1 MSENDL
7 YKNIWNLVGNNA
19 VSTTD
24 KDEKNNDSN
33 ELDQVDENDNRNATI
48 ILFKDEKDHIK
59 EVKQENAVE
68 EIINKD
74 NKVIDAETN
83 QAKEMKYNEKERNND
98 KININDTKNVQ
109 KEIIRQNF
117 NEKNRIVDNQK
128 IQFNN
133 NIISQ
138 QNENSLACPKLND
151 VKKSKNEDNHPL
163 LNGNTQI
170 NDTRQNNDT
179 ISSSDDSKPVEFNNI
194 NDFSIK
200 EKNIYSDEEQLPD
213 FTSIININKF

>member
-24 KDEKNNDSN
+24 KDEKNNEDN

-48 ILFKDEKDHIK
+48 ILFEDEKDHIK
-59 EVKQENAVE
+59 EVKQEYIDE

-74 NKVIDAETN
+74 NKVIDAEKN
-83 QAKEMKYNEKERNND
+83 QVKETKYNENERSND
-98 KININDTKNVQ
+98 KININDTKNAQ
-109 KEIIRQNF
+109 KEIIRPNF

-133 NIISQ
+133 NIINQ
-138 QNENSLACPKLND
+138 QNENSLACSKLND
-151 VKKSKNEDNHPL
+151 EIKSKNEDNTPL

-179 ISSSDDSKPVEFNNI
+179 ISSRDDSNPLEFNNI

>member
-24 KDEKNNDSN
+24 KDEKNNEDN

-48 ILFKDEKDHIK
+48 ILFEDEKDHIK
-59 EVKQENAVE
+59 EVKQEYIDE

-74 NKVIDAETN
+74 NKVIDAEKN
-83 QAKEMKYNEKERNND
+83 QANETKYNENERNND
-98 KININDTKNVQ
+98 KININDTKNAQ
-109 KEIIRQNF
+109 KEIIRPNF

-133 NIISQ
+133 NIINQ
-138 QNENSLACPKLND
+138 QNENSLACSKLND
-151 VKKSKNEDNHPL
+151 EIKSKNEDNTPL

-179 ISSSDDSKPVEFNNI
+179 ISSRDDSNPLEFNNI

-213 FTSIININKF
+213 FTSIINKNKL

>member
-24 KDEKNNDSN
+24 KDEKNNDGN

-48 ILFKDEKDHIK
+48 ILFKGEKDHIK
-59 EVKQENAVE
+59 EVKQEYIDE

-74 NKVIDAETN
+74 NKVIDAEKN
-83 QAKEMKYNEKERNND
+83 QAKETKYNEKERNND
-98 KININDTKNVQ
+98 KININDTKNAQ
-109 KEIIRQNF
+109 KEIIKQNF

-133 NIISQ
+133 NIINQ
-138 QNENSLACPKLND
+138 QNENSLACSKLND
-151 VKKSKNEDNHPL
+151 EIKSKNEDNTPL

-179 ISSSDDSKPVEFNNI
+179 ISSRDDSNPLEFNNI

-200 EKNIYSDEEQLPD
+200 EKNIYFDEEQLPD
-213 FTSIININKF
+213 FTSIINKNKL

>member
-24 KDEKNNDSN
+24 KDEKNNDGN

-48 ILFKDEKDHIK
+48 ILFEDEKDHIK
-59 EVKQENAVE
+59 EVKQENIVE
-68 EIINKD
+68 EIIDKD

-83 QAKEMKYNEKERNND
+83 QDKEMKYNEKERNND
-98 KININDTKNVQ
+98 KINIKDTKKVQ

-133 NIISQ
+133 NIINQ

-151 VKKSKNEDNHPL
+151 EIKSKNEDNPPL

-179 ISSSDDSKPVEFNNI
+179 ISSRDDSNPLEFNNI

-200 EKNIYSDEEQLPD
+200 EKNIYFDEEQLPD
-213 FTSIININKF
+213 FTSIINKNKL

>member
-24 KDEKNNDSN
+24 KDEKNNDDN

-48 ILFKDEKDHIK
+48 ILFEDEKDHIK
-59 EVKQENAVE
+59 EVKQEYIDE

-74 NKVIDAETN
+74 NKVIDAEKN
-83 QAKEMKYNEKERNND
+83 QAKETKYNENERNND
-98 KININDTKNVQ
+98 KININDTKNAQ
-109 KEIIRQNF
+109 KEIIRPNF

-133 NIISQ
+133 NIINQ
-138 QNENSLACPKLND
+138 QNENSLACSKLND
-151 VKKSKNEDNHPL
+151 EIKSKNEDNTPL

-179 ISSSDDSKPVEFNNI
+179 ISSRDDSNPLEFNNI

-213 FTSIININKF
+213 FTSIINKNKL

>member
-48 ILFKDEKDHIK
+48 ILFEDEKDHIK
-59 EVKQENAVE
+59 EVKQENIVE
-68 EIINKD
+68 EIIDKD

-98 KININDTKNVQ
+98 KININDTKKVQ

-151 VKKSKNEDNHPL
+151 VKKSKNEDNPPL

-179 ISSSDDSKPVEFNNI
+179 INSRDDSKPVEFNNI

-213 FTSIININKF
+213 FTSIININKL

>member
-33 ELDQVDENDNRNATI
+33 ELEQVDENDNRNATI
-48 ILFKDEKDHIK
+48 ILFEDEKDHIK
-59 EVKQENAVE
+59 EVKQENIVE
-68 EIINKD
+68 EIIDKD

-98 KININDTKNVQ
+98 KININDTKKVQ

-151 VKKSKNEDNHPL
+151 VKKSKNEDNPPL

-179 ISSSDDSKPVEFNNI
+179 ISSRDDSNPMEFNKI

>member
-24 KDEKNNDSN
+24 KDEKNNEDN

-48 ILFKDEKDHIK
+48 ILFEDEKDHIK
-59 EVKQENAVE
+59 EVKQEYIDE

-74 NKVIDAETN
+74 NKVIDAEKN
-83 QAKEMKYNEKERNND
+83 QAKETKYNENERNND
-98 KININDTKNVQ
+98 KININDTKNAQ
-109 KEIIRQNF
+109 KEIIRPNF

-133 NIISQ
+133 NIINQ
-138 QNENSLACPKLND
+138 QNENSLACSKLND
-151 VKKSKNEDNHPL
+151 EIKSKNEDNTPL

-179 ISSSDDSKPVEFNNI
+179 ISSRDDSNPLEFNII

-213 FTSIININKF
+213 FTSIINKNKL

>member
-7 YKNIWNLVGNNA
+7 YKSIWNLVGNNA

-24 KDEKNNDSN
+24 KDEKNNEDK

-48 ILFKDEKDHIK
+48 ILFEDEKDHIK
-59 EVKQENAVE
+59 EVKQEYIDE

-74 NKVIDAETN
+74 NKVIDAEKN
-83 QAKEMKYNEKERNND
+83 QVNETKYNENERNND
-98 KININDTKNVQ
+98 KININDTKNAQ
-109 KEIIRQNF
+109 KEIIRPNF

-133 NIISQ
+133 NIINQ
-138 QNENSLACPKLND
+138 QNENSLACSKLND
-151 VKKSKNEDNHPL
+151 EIKSKNEDNTPL

-179 ISSSDDSKPVEFNNI
+179 ISSRDDSNPLEFNNI

-213 FTSIININKF
+213 FTSIINKNKL

>member
-24 KDEKNNDSN
+24 KDEKNNEDK

-48 ILFKDEKDHIK
+48 ILFEDEKDHIK
-59 EVKQENAVE
+59 EVKQEYIDE

-74 NKVIDAETN
+74 NKVIDAEKN
-83 QAKEMKYNEKERNND
+83 QVKETKYNENERNND
-98 KININDTKNVQ
+98 KININDTKKVQ
-109 KEIIRQNF
+109 KEIIRPNF

-133 NIISQ
+133 NIINQ
-138 QNENSLACPKLND
+138 QNENSLACSKLND
-151 VKKSKNEDNHPL
+151 EIKSKNEDNTPL

-179 ISSSDDSKPVEFNNI
+179 ISSRDDSNPLEFNNI

-213 FTSIININKF
+213 FTSIINKNKL

>member
-24 KDEKNNDSN
+24 KDEKNNEDK

-59 EVKQENAVE
+59 EVKQEYIDE

-74 NKVIDAETN
+74 NKVIDAEKN
-83 QAKEMKYNEKERNND
+83 QVNETKYNENERNND
-98 KININDTKNVQ
+98 KININDTKNAQ
-109 KEIIRQNF
+109 KEIIRPNF

-133 NIISQ
+133 NIINQ
-138 QNENSLACPKLND
+138 QNENSLACSKLND
-151 VKKSKNEDNHPL
+151 EIKSKNEDNTPL

-179 ISSSDDSKPVEFNNI
+179 ISSRDDSNPLEFNNI

-200 EKNIYSDEEQLPD
+200 EKSIYSDEEQLPD
-213 FTSIININKF
+213 FTSIINKNKL

>member
-24 KDEKNNDSN
+24 KDEKNNEDK

-59 EVKQENAVE
+59 EVKQEYIDE

-74 NKVIDAETN
+74 NKVIDAEKN
-83 QAKEMKYNEKERNND
+83 QAKETKYNENERNND
-98 KININDTKNVQ
+98 KININDTKNAQ
-109 KEIIRQNF
+109 KEIIRPNF

-128 IQFNN
+128 IQF
-133 NIISQ
+133 I
-138 QNENSLACPKLND
+138 
-151 VKKSKNEDNHPL
+151 
-163 LNGNTQI
+163 
-170 NDTRQNNDT
+170 
-179 ISSSDDSKPVEFNNI
+179 
-194 NDFSIK
+194 
-200 EKNIYSDEEQLPD
+200 
-213 FTSIININKF
+213 

>member
-24 KDEKNNDSN
+24 KDEKNNEDN

-59 EVKQENAVE
+59 EVKQEYIDE

-74 NKVIDAETN
+74 NKVIDAEKN
-83 QAKEMKYNEKERNND
+83 QAKETKYNENERNND
-98 KININDTKNVQ
+98 KININDTKNAQ
-109 KEIIRQNF
+109 KEIIRPNF

-133 NIISQ
+133 NIINQ
-138 QNENSLACPKLND
+138 QNENSLACSKLND
-151 VKKSKNEDNHPL
+151 EIKSKNEDNTPL

-179 ISSSDDSKPVEFNNI
+179 ISSRDDSNPLEFNNI

-213 FTSIININKF
+213 FTSIINKNKL

>member
-24 KDEKNNDSN
+24 KDEKNNDGN

-48 ILFKDEKDHIK
+48 ILFEDEKDHIK
-59 EVKQENAVE
+59 EVKQEYIDE

-98 KININDTKNVQ
+98 KINIKDTKKVQ

-133 NIISQ
+133 NIINQ
-138 QNENSLACPKLND
+138 QNENSLACSKLND
-151 VKKSKNEDNHPL
+151 EIKSKNEDNTPL

-179 ISSSDDSKPVEFNNI
+179 ISSRDDSNPLEFNNI

-200 EKNIYSDEEQLPD
+200 EKNIYFDEEQLPD
-213 FTSIININKF
+213 FTSIININKL

>member
-24 KDEKNNDSN
+24 KDEKNNEDN

-48 ILFKDEKDHIK
+48 ILFEDEKDHIK
-59 EVKQENAVE
+59 EVKQEYIDE

-74 NKVIDAETN
+74 NKVIDAEKN
-83 QAKEMKYNEKERNND
+83 QAKETKYNENERNND
-98 KININDTKNVQ
+98 KININDTKNAQ
-109 KEIIRQNF
+109 KEIIRPNF

-133 NIISQ
+133 NIINQ
-138 QNENSLACPKLND
+138 QNENSLACSKLND
-151 VKKSKNEDNHPL
+151 EIKSKNEDNTPL

-179 ISSSDDSKPVEFNNI
+179 ISSRDDSNPLEFNNI

-213 FTSIININKF
+213 FTSIINKNKL

>member
-24 KDEKNNDSN
+24 KDEKNNEDN

-48 ILFKDEKDHIK
+48 ILFEDEKDHIK
-59 EVKQENAVE
+59 EVKQEYIDE

-74 NKVIDAETN
+74 NKVIDAEKN
-83 QAKEMKYNEKERNND
+83 QAKETKYNENERNND
-98 KININDTKNVQ
+98 KININDTKNAQ
-109 KEIIRQNF
+109 KEIIRPNF

-133 NIISQ
+133 NIINQ
-138 QNENSLACPKLND
+138 QNENSLACSKLND
-151 VKKSKNEDNHPL
+151 EIKSKNEDNTPL

-179 ISSSDDSKPVEFNNI
+179 ISSRDDSNPLEFNNI

-213 FTSIININKF
+213 FTNIINKNKL

>member
-24 KDEKNNDSN
+24 KDEKNNDGN

-48 ILFKDEKDHIK
+48 ILFEDEKDHIK
-59 EVKQENAVE
+59 EVKQEYIDE

-74 NKVIDAETN
+74 NKVIDAEKN
-83 QAKEMKYNEKERNND
+83 QAKETKYNENERNND
-98 KININDTKNVQ
+98 KININDTKNAQ
-109 KEIIRQNF
+109 KEIIRPNF

-133 NIISQ
+133 NIINQ
-138 QNENSLACPKLND
+138 QNENSLACSKLND
-151 VKKSKNEDNHPL
+151 EIKSKNEDNTPL

-179 ISSSDDSKPVEFNNI
+179 ISSRDDSNPLEFNNI

-213 FTSIININKF
+213 FTSIINKNKL

>member
-24 KDEKNNDSN
+24 KDEKNNEDK
-33 ELDQVDENDNRNATI
+33 ELDQVDEKDNRNATI

-59 EVKQENAVE
+59 EVKQEYIDE

-74 NKVIDAETN
+74 NKVIDAEKN
-83 QAKEMKYNEKERNND
+83 QAKETKYNENERNND
-98 KININDTKNVQ
+98 KININDTKNAQ
-109 KEIIRQNF
+109 KEIIRPNF

-133 NIISQ
+133 NMINQ

-151 VKKSKNEDNHPL
+151 VKKSKNEDNPPL

-179 ISSSDDSKPVEFNNI
+179 ISSRDDSNPLEFNII

-200 EKNIYSDEEQLPD
+200 EKNIYSDE
-213 FTSIININKF
+213 

>member
-24 KDEKNNDSN
+24 KDEKNNDDN

-59 EVKQENAVE
+59 EVKQEYIDE

-74 NKVIDAETN
+74 NKVIDAEKN
-83 QAKEMKYNEKERNND
+83 QVKETKYNGSERNND
-98 KININDTKNVQ
+98 KININDTKKVQ

-133 NIISQ
+133 NIINQ
-138 QNENSLACPKLND
+138 QNENSLACSKLND
-151 VKKSKNEDNHPL
+151 EIKSKNEDNTPL

-179 ISSSDDSKPVEFNNI
+179 ISSRDDSNPLEFNNI

>member
-24 KDEKNNDSN
+24 KDEKNNEDK

-48 ILFKDEKDHIK
+48 ILFEDEKDHIK
-59 EVKQENAVE
+59 EVKQEYIDE

-74 NKVIDAETN
+74 NKVIDAEKN
-83 QAKEMKYNEKERNND
+83 QVKETKYNENKRNND
-98 KININDTKNVQ
+98 KININDTKNAQ
-109 KEIIRQNF
+109 KEIIRPNF

-133 NIISQ
+133 NIINQ
-138 QNENSLACPKLND
+138 QNENSLACSKLND
-151 VKKSKNEDNHPL
+151 EIKSKNEDNTPL

-179 ISSSDDSKPVEFNNI
+179 ISSRDDSNPLEFNNI

-213 FTSIININKF
+213 FTSIINKNKL

>member
-24 KDEKNNDSN
+24 KDEKNNEDK

-59 EVKQENAVE
+59 EVKQEYIDE

-74 NKVIDAETN
+74 NKVIDAEKN
-83 QAKEMKYNEKERNND
+83 QVNETKYNEKERNND
-98 KININDTKNVQ
+98 KININDTKKVQ

-138 QNENSLACPKLND
+138 QNENSLTCPKLND
-151 VKKSKNEDNHPL
+151 VKKSKNEDNPPL

-179 ISSSDDSKPVEFNNI
+179 ISSRDDSNPLEFNNI

>member
-33 ELDQVDENDNRNATI
+33 ELEQVDENDNRNATI
-48 ILFKDEKDHIK
+48 ILFEDEKDHIK
-59 EVKQENAVE
+59 EVKQENIVE
-68 EIINKD
+68 EIIDKD

-83 QAKEMKYNEKERNND
+83 QAKETKYNEKERNND
-98 KININDTKNVQ
+98 KININDTKNAQ
-109 KEIIRQNF
+109 KEIIKQNF

-133 NIISQ
+133 NIINQ
-138 QNENSLACPKLND
+138 QNENSLACSKLND
-151 VKKSKNEDNHPL
+151 EIKSKNEDNTPL

-179 ISSSDDSKPVEFNNI
+179 ISSRDDSNPLEFNNI

-213 FTSIININKF
+213 FTSIINKNKL

>member
-24 KDEKNNDSN
+24 KDEKNNEDN

-48 ILFKDEKDHIK
+48 ILFEDEKDHIK
-59 EVKQENAVE
+59 EVKQEYIDE

-74 NKVIDAETN
+74 NKVIDAEKN
-83 QAKEMKYNEKERNND
+83 QVNETKYNENERNND
-98 KININDTKNVQ
+98 KININDTKNAQ
-109 KEIIRQNF
+109 KEIIRPNF

-133 NIISQ
+133 NIINQ

-151 VKKSKNEDNHPL
+151 EIKSKNEDNTPL

-179 ISSSDDSKPVEFNNI
+179 ISSRDDSNPLEFNNI

-213 FTSIININKF
+213 FTSIINKNKL

>member
-33 ELDQVDENDNRNATI
+33 ELEQVDENDNRNATI
-48 ILFKDEKDHIK
+48 ILFEDEKDHIK
-59 EVKQENAVE
+59 EVKQENIVE
-68 EIINKD
+68 EIIDKD

-98 KININDTKNVQ
+98 KININDTKKVQ

-151 VKKSKNEDNHPL
+151 EIKSKNEDNPPL

-179 ISSSDDSKPVEFNNI
+179 ISSRDDSNPLEFNNI
-194 NDFSIK
+194 TDFSIK
-200 EKNIYSDEEQLPD
+200 EKNIYSDEEKLPD
-213 FTSIININKF
+213 FTSIINKNKL

>member
-33 ELDQVDENDNRNATI
+33 ELEQVDENDNRNATI
-48 ILFKDEKDHIK
+48 ILFEDEKDHIK
-59 EVKQENAVE
+59 EVKQENIVE
-68 EIINKD
+68 EIIDKD

-98 KININDTKNVQ
+98 KININDTKKVQ

-133 NIISQ
+133 NIINQ

-151 VKKSKNEDNHPL
+151 EIKSKNEDNPPL

-179 ISSSDDSKPVEFNNI
+179 INSRDDSKPVEFNNI

>member
-24 KDEKNNDSN
+24 KDEKNNEDN
-33 ELDQVDENDNRNATI
+33 ELDQVDENENRNATI
-48 ILFKDEKDHIK
+48 ILFEDEKDHIK
-59 EVKQENAVE
+59 EVKQEYIDE

-74 NKVIDAETN
+74 NKVIDAEKN
-83 QAKEMKYNEKERNND
+83 QAKETKYNENERNND
-98 KININDTKNVQ
+98 KININDTKNAQ
-109 KEIIRQNF
+109 KEIIRPNF

-133 NIISQ
+133 NIINQ
-138 QNENSLACPKLND
+138 QNENSLACSKLND
-151 VKKSKNEDNHPL
+151 EIKSKNEDNTPL

-179 ISSSDDSKPVEFNNI
+179 ISSRDDSNPLEFNNI

-213 FTSIININKF
+213 FTSIINKNKL

>member
-24 KDEKNNDSN
+24 KDEKNNEDN

-48 ILFKDEKDHIK
+48 ILFEDEKDHIK
-59 EVKQENAVE
+59 EVKQEYIDE

-74 NKVIDAETN
+74 NKVIDAEKN
-83 QAKEMKYNEKERNND
+83 QVKETKYNENERNND
-98 KININDTKNVQ
+98 KININDTKNAQ
-109 KEIIRQNF
+109 KEIIRPNF

-133 NIISQ
+133 NIINQ
-138 QNENSLACPKLND
+138 QNENYLAFL
-151 VKKSKNEDNHPL
+151 S
-163 LNGNTQI
+163 
-170 NDTRQNNDT
+170 
-179 ISSSDDSKPVEFNNI
+179 
-194 NDFSIK
+194 
-200 EKNIYSDEEQLPD
+200 
-213 FTSIININKF
+213 

>member
-24 KDEKNNDSN
+24 KDEKNNDDN

-48 ILFKDEKDHIK
+48 ILFEDEKDHIK
-59 EVKQENAVE
+59 EVKQEYIDE

-74 NKVIDAETN
+74 NKVIDAEKN
-83 QAKEMKYNEKERNND
+83 QVKETKYNENERNND
-98 KININDTKNVQ
+98 KININDTKKVQ

-133 NIISQ
+133 NIINQ
-138 QNENSLACPKLND
+138 QNENSLACSKLND
-151 VKKSKNEDNHPL
+151 EIKSKNEDNTPL

-179 ISSSDDSKPVEFNNI
+179 ISSRDDSNPLEFNNI

-213 FTSIININKF
+213 FTSIINKNKL

>member
-24 KDEKNNDSN
+24 KDEKNNEDN

-48 ILFKDEKDHIK
+48 ILFEDEKDHIK
-59 EVKQENAVE
+59 EVKQENIVE
-68 EIINKD
+68 EIIDKD
-74 NKVIDAETN
+74 NKVIDAEKN
-83 QAKEMKYNEKERNND
+83 QAKETKYNENERNND
-98 KININDTKNVQ
+98 KININDTKNAQ
-109 KEIIRQNF
+109 KEIIRPNF

-133 NIISQ
+133 NIINQ
-138 QNENSLACPKLND
+138 QNENSLACSKLND
-151 VKKSKNEDNHPL
+151 EIKSKNEDNTPL

-179 ISSSDDSKPVEFNNI
+179 ISSRDDSNPLEFNNI

-213 FTSIININKF
+213 FTSIINKNKL

>member
-1 MSENDL
+1 
-7 YKNIWNLVGNNA
+7 
-19 VSTTD
+19 
-24 KDEKNNDSN
+24 
-33 ELDQVDENDNRNATI
+33 
-48 ILFKDEKDHIK
+48 
-59 EVKQENAVE
+59 
-68 EIINKD
+68 
-74 NKVIDAETN
+74 
-83 QAKEMKYNEKERNND
+83 MKYNEKERNND
-98 KININDTKNVQ
+98 KININDNKNVQ

-133 NIISQ
+133 NIINQ
-138 QNENSLACPKLND
+138 QNENSLACSKLND
-151 VKKSKNEDNHPL
+151 EIKSKNEDNTPL

-179 ISSSDDSKPVEFNNI
+179 ISSRDDSNPLEFNNI

>member
-33 ELDQVDENDNRNATI
+33 ELEQVDENDNRNATL

-59 EVKQENAVE
+59 EVKQEYIDE

-74 NKVIDAETN
+74 NKVIDAEKN
-83 QAKEMKYNEKERNND
+83 QVNETKYNENERNND
-98 KININDTKNVQ
+98 KININDTKKVQ

-151 VKKSKNEDNHPL
+151 VKKSKNEDNPPL

-179 ISSSDDSKPVEFNNI
+179 ISSRDDSNPLEFNNI

-213 FTSIININKF
+213 FTSIINKNKL

>member
-33 ELDQVDENDNRNATI
+33 ELEQVDENDNRNATI
-48 ILFKDEKDHIK
+48 ILFEDEKDHIK
-59 EVKQENAVE
+59 EVKQEYIDE

-74 NKVIDAETN
+74 NKVIDAEKN
-83 QAKEMKYNEKERNND
+83 QVNETKYNENERNND
-98 KININDTKNVQ
+98 KININDTKNAQ
-109 KEIIRQNF
+109 KEIIRPNF

-133 NIISQ
+133 NIINQ
-138 QNENSLACPKLND
+138 QNENSLACSKLND
-151 VKKSKNEDNHPL
+151 EIKSKNEDNTPL

-179 ISSSDDSKPVEFNNI
+179 ISSRDDSNPLEFNNI

-213 FTSIININKF
+213 FTSIINKNKL

>member
-24 KDEKNNDSN
+24 KDEKNNDDN

-98 KININDTKNVQ
+98 KININDTKNAQ

-133 NIISQ
+133 NIINQ
-138 QNENSLACPKLND
+138 QNENSLACSKLND
-151 VKKSKNEDNHPL
+151 EIKSKNEDNTPL

-179 ISSSDDSKPVEFNNI
+179 ISSRDDSNPLEFNNI

>member
-24 KDEKNNDSN
+24 KDEKNNEDN

-48 ILFKDEKDHIK
+48 ILFEDEKDHIK
-59 EVKQENAVE
+59 EVKQEYIDE

-74 NKVIDAETN
+74 NKVIDAEKN
-83 QAKEMKYNEKERNND
+83 QVKETKYNENERNND
-98 KININDTKNVQ
+98 KININDTKNAQ
-109 KEIIRQNF
+109 KEIIRPNF

-133 NIISQ
+133 NIINQ
-138 QNENSLACPKLND
+138 QNENSLACSKLND
-151 VKKSKNEDNHPL
+151 EIKSKNEDNTPL

-179 ISSSDDSKPVEFNNI
+179 INSRDDSKPVEFNNI

-213 FTSIININKF
+213 FTSIINKNKL

>member
-24 KDEKNNDSN
+24 KDEKNNEDN

-59 EVKQENAVE
+59 EVKQEYIDE

-74 NKVIDAETN
+74 NKVIDAEKN
-83 QAKEMKYNEKERNND
+83 QVNETKYNENERNND
-98 KININDTKNVQ
+98 KININDTKKAQ
-109 KEIIRQNF
+109 KEIIRPNF

-151 VKKSKNEDNHPL
+151 EIKSKNEDNPPL

-179 ISSSDDSKPVEFNNI
+179 ISSRDDSNPLEFNNI

-200 EKNIYSDEEQLPD
+200 EKNIYSDEEQLQD
-213 FTSIININKF
+213 FTSIVNINKF

>member
-24 KDEKNNDSN
+24 KDEKNNEDN

-48 ILFKDEKDHIK
+48 ILFEDEKDHIK
-59 EVKQENAVE
+59 EVKQEYIDE

-74 NKVIDAETN
+74 NKVIDAEKN
-83 QAKEMKYNEKERNND
+83 QVKETKYNENERSND
-98 KININDTKNVQ
+98 KININDTKNAQ
-109 KEIIRQNF
+109 KEIIRPNF

-133 NIISQ
+133 NIINQ
-138 QNENSLACPKLND
+138 QNENSLACSKLND
-151 VKKSKNEDNHPL
+151 EIKSKNEDNTPL

-179 ISSSDDSKPVEFNNI
+179 ISSRDDSNPLEFNNI

-213 FTSIININKF
+213 FTSIINKNKL

>member
-24 KDEKNNDSN
+24 KDEKNNEDN

-48 ILFKDEKDHIK
+48 ILFEDEKDHIK
-59 EVKQENAVE
+59 EVKQEYIDE

-74 NKVIDAETN
+74 NKVIDAEKN
-83 QAKEMKYNEKERNND
+83 QVKETKYNENERNND
-98 KININDTKNVQ
+98 KININDTKNAQ
-109 KEIIRQNF
+109 KEIIRPNF

-133 NIISQ
+133 NIINQ
-138 QNENSLACPKLND
+138 QNENSLACSKLND
-151 VKKSKNEDNHPL
+151 EIKSKNEDNTPL

-179 ISSSDDSKPVEFNNI
+179 ISSRDDSNPLEFNNI

-213 FTSIININKF
+213 FTSIINKNKL

>member
-33 ELDQVDENDNRNATI
+33 ELEQVDENDNRNATI
-48 ILFKDEKDHIK
+48 ILFEDEKDHIK
-59 EVKQENAVE
+59 EVKQENIVE
-68 EIINKD
+68 EIIDKD

-98 KININDTKNVQ
+98 KININDTKKVQ

-151 VKKSKNEDNHPL
+151 VKKSKNEDNPPL

-179 ISSSDDSKPVEFNNI
+179 INSRDDSKPVEFNNI

-213 FTSIININKF
+213 FTSIININKL

>member
-33 ELDQVDENDNRNATI
+33 ELEQVDENDNRNATI
-48 ILFKDEKDHIK
+48 ILFEDEKDHIK
-59 EVKQENAVE
+59 EVKQENIVE
-68 EIINKD
+68 EIIDKD

-98 KININDTKNVQ
+98 KININDTKKVQ

-151 VKKSKNEDNHPL
+151 EIKSKNEDNPPL

-179 ISSSDDSKPVEFNNI
+179 ISSRDDSKPVEFNNI

-200 EKNIYSDEEQLPD
+200 GKNIYSDEEQLPD

>member
-24 KDEKNNDSN
+24 KDEKNNEDN

-48 ILFKDEKDHIK
+48 ILFEDEKDHIK
-59 EVKQENAVE
+59 EVKQEYIDE

-74 NKVIDAETN
+74 NKVIDAEKN
-83 QAKEMKYNEKERNND
+83 QAKETKYNENERNND
-98 KININDTKNVQ
+98 KININDTKNAQ
-109 KEIIRQNF
+109 KEIIRPNF

-133 NIISQ
+133 NIINQ

-151 VKKSKNEDNHPL
+151 EIKSKNEDNLPL

-179 ISSSDDSKPVEFNNI
+179 ISSRDDSNPLEFNNI